1 MISSTQR
8 GNDFPTRNPSSDA
21 HKTIVI
27 GVGGM
32 GSAACVELARRGVS
46 VLGIEQF
53 RLGHDRGSSHG
64 ESRIIRKAYFEH
76 PDYVP
81 LLHRAY
87 ELWNRLER
95 DTGRN
100 LFRPTGLVLSGPAD
114 GETIQGA
121 RLSAEQHGLEL
132 QNFTANEALR
142 RFPGFVFPADHDVA
156 FEPGAGTLLVD
167 DCVEAQISEAIR
179 LGATMIDNE
188 KVVDWSSDGQ
198 SVCVRTTSNEYH
210 ADSLIVTAGA
220 WASECLRSLRLPLKV
235 VRKFVGWFQCRST
248 NFHEDRGCPTFYFE
262 TPKGTFYGFPSFDGT
277 TVKVAEHSGGE
288 PVEDP
293 LTVNRECHPSDI
305 IRLNS
310 CLTECLPEIDPDLV
324 RHSVCLYTRTP
335 DQHFVIDHHPEQQ
348 NVVFAAGFSGH
359 GFKFCPVIGEALAD
373 LIQHGKT
380 SLPVAFLSRNRS
392 SLIG

>member
-1 MISSTQR
+1 MKKR
-8 GNDFPTRNPSSDA
+8 E
-21 HKTIVI
+21 TIVI

-87 ELWNRLER
+87 ELWNKLEK
-95 DTGRN
+95 DAGRN

-121 RLSAEQHGLEL
+121 RLSAEQHGIEL
-132 QNFTANEALR
+132 QNFTANEALK
-142 RFPGFVFPADHDVA
+142 RFPGFVFPAEHDVA

-167 DCVEAQISEAIR
+167 DCVQAQIDEAVR
-179 LGATMIDNE
+179 LDATMIDNE
-188 KVVDWSSDGQ
+188 KVVDWSSDGKT
-198 SVCVRTTSNEYH
+198 VRVRTTRNEYH
-210 ADSLIVTAGA
+210 ANSLIVTAGA
-220 WASECLRSLRLPLKV
+220 WANECLRSLGLPLKV
-235 VRKFVGWFQCRST
+235 VRKFVGWFHCQSA
-248 NFHEDRGCPTFYFE
+248 NFHETHGCPTFYFE
-262 TPKGTFYGFPSFDGT
+262 MPHGTFYGFPSFDGT

-288 PVEDP
+288 PIDDP
-293 LTVNRECHPSDI
+293 ATVDRESYPSDFV
-305 IRLNS
+305 RLNS
-310 CLTECLPEIDPDLV
+310 FLTTCLPEIDPDPV

-335 DQHFVIDHHPEQQ
+335 DQHFVIDLHPEWK
-348 NVVFAAGFSGH
+348 NVAFAAGFSGH
-359 GFKFCPVIGEALAD
+359 GFKFCPVIGEVLAD
-373 LIQHGKT
+373 LIQQGQT
-380 SLPVAFLSRNRS
+380 SLPIEFLSRNRTA
-392 SLIG
+392 LVGEL

>member
-1 MISSTQR
+1 MTSISQR
-8 GNDFPTRNPSSDA
+8 ESDDPTHHPSSDA
-21 HKTIVI
+21 RETIVI
-27 GVGGM
+27 GIGGM
-32 GSAACVELARRGVS
+32 GSAACVELARRGVN

-87 ELWNRLER
+87 ELWNKLEK

-121 RLSAEQHGLEL
+121 RLSAKQHGLEL
-132 QNFTANEALR
+132 QNFTAVEASK

-167 DCVEAQISEAIR
+167 DCVRAQIDEAIR
-179 LGATMIDNE
+179 MGATIVDNE

-198 SVCVRTTSNEYH
+198 SVSVKTDRNEYH
-210 ADSLIVTAGA
+210 AKSLIVTGGA
-220 WASECLRSLRLPLKV
+220 WASECLRSLGLPLNV
-235 VRKFVGWFQCRST
+235 VRKFVGWFPCDSA
-248 NFHEDRGCPTFYFE
+248 NFLENRGCPTFYFE
-262 TPKGTFYGFPSFDGT
+262 MPHGTFYGFPSFDGT
-277 TVKVAEHSGGE
+277 MVKVAEHSGGE
-288 PVEDP
+288 PVDDP
-293 LTVNRECHPSDI
+293 LTVDRECHPSDF

-310 CLTECLPEIDPDLV
+310 FLTQCLPEVNPGPV
-324 RHSVCLYTRTP
+324 RHSICLYTRTP
-335 DQHFVIDHHPEQQ
+335 DQHFVIDLHPEWK
-348 NVVFAAGFSGH
+348 NVAFAAGFSGH
-359 GFKFCPVIGEALAD
+359 GFKFCPVVGEVLAD
-373 LIQHGKT
+373 LIQQGET
-380 SLPVAFLSRNRS
+380 SLPIEFLSRKRP
-392 SLIG
+392 SLLV

>member
-1 MISSTQR
+1 MKKR
-8 GNDFPTRNPSSDA
+8 E
-21 HKTIVI
+21 TIVI

-87 ELWNRLER
+87 ELWNKLEK
-95 DTGRN
+95 DAGRN

-121 RLSAEQHGLEL
+121 RLSAEQHGIEL
-132 QNFTANEALR
+132 QNFTANEALK
-142 RFPGFVFPADHDVA
+142 RFPGFVFPAEHDVA

-167 DCVEAQISEAIR
+167 DCVQAQIDEAVR
-179 LGATMIDNE
+179 LDATMIDNE
-188 KVVDWSSDGQ
+188 KVVDWSSDGKT
-198 SVCVRTTSNEYH
+198 VRVRTTRNEYH
-210 ADSLIVTAGA
+210 ANSLIVTAGA
-220 WASECLRSLRLPLKV
+220 WANECLRSLGLPLKV
-235 VRKFVGWFQCRST
+235 VRKFVGWFHCQSA
-248 NFHEDRGCPTFYFE
+248 NFHETHGCPTFYFE
-262 TPKGTFYGFPSFDGT
+262 MPHGTFYGFPSFDGT

-288 PVEDP
+288 PIDDP
-293 LTVNRECHPSDI
+293 ATVDRESYPSDFV
-305 IRLNS
+305 RLNS
-310 CLTECLPEIDPDLV
+310 FLTTCLPEIDPDPV

-335 DQHFVIDHHPEQQ
+335 DQHFVIDLHPEWK
-348 NVVFAAGFSGH
+348 NVAFAAGFSGH
-359 GFKFCPVIGEALAD
+359 GFKFCPVIGEVLAD
-373 LIQHGKT
+373 LIQQGWT
-380 SLPVAFLSRNRS
+380 SLPIEFLSRDRS
-392 SLIG
+392 SLIV